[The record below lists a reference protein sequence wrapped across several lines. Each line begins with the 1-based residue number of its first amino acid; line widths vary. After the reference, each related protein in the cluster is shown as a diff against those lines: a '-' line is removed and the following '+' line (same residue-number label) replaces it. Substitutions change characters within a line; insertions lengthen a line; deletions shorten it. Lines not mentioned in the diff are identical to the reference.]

1 MAVSPSPPPPV
12 PSTTPSSSTRSS
24 TLTVVFAQGG
34 SGSTCLLRP
43 NAVVRGHVELKLIK
57 PCHASGV
64 RLSLKAEESAIV
76 LGQESNG
83 DSMRQKFQQTVIT
96 LFDTEVMVSGSNQ
109 GDNELANWQEIAPG
123 SYTFPFALKVPNVN
137 FPPCIPGLDGF
148 SIRYVWKAHV
158 ESPFEPSLSSEEVL
172 CQFMPNV
179 LAPKPQEWTYREVVG
194 AVMSKSTTQ
203 VNKPPTGIDVSIKM
217 HQQVYV
223 PGDPLSMAMTLVNN
237 GQGKVAAIDM
247 VLRRTIKGTVSTSY
261 ANLSN
266 QSQTHIM
273 TKTVE
278 CKVRSGETGQVD
290 ILTTI
295 PPLGKYYS
303 IPTFESNFLKVYYEL
318 LCIVKVKRSVFSG
331 GDTTYQCAFPI
342 PIATHN
348 VDNPIITGRTPRWT
362 KSRLQ
367 PYFFE
372 SAWADPVGDL
382 PGPLVNTNCNNINTS
397 TDTLQAVSP
406 VIATGESIIGM
417 SSLAS
422 ASAASLL
429 SNPGSSNAMQ
439 EFLTGGSVELHRERT
454 LKKSLTRSKSMK
466 DLQTPR
472 LNGSTWRAER
482 EQLLNQTRDLPSNNA
497 NVTQLDRSIT
507 DGASSSSNGVGKRS
521 PPLGAT
527 TKSSTTKFSTTKSST
542 TNDDWQQQGQN
553 APGDAD
559 VVDSNGNVGY
569 TPPPPTARPPK
580 SAHRELTPE
589 QQAELARKAS
599 RRILPNQG
607 MYNNDG
613 ILPPE
618 IESRYQ
624 PQSPTINPATNP
636 AAAAVSQSSSTTN
649 NNASLSKPLPRR
661 NASLSQKSH
670 YPQHGGASSNYI
682 PDQDTIDTPTPTT
695 RGNYTGVYEPT
706 RSNTGNS
713 FSNSGGGNDQGYSSS
728 SRHQQDGGYP
738 AIPERMPYQHSL
750 PAHQQPPGVIIPV
763 GLVSPP
769 LLASTSPSSS
779 SKSTRLE
786 RSPSRRDVP
795 TTNNGLSNLSANAG
809 DFMPPPPFNRSMPT
823 STITETNNGNSS
835 YHQRQGSAGSNHVVI
850 GNNSANNNATNNVN
864 NNNSINSCIG
874 NYDLA
879 RIPPWERVER
889 VHHQNWFRPGPHQ
902 TGALQAFD
910 AAGLTMS
917 NLQSVPILKK
927 TLQHPVDTAV
937 VHSIEV
943 EEHLR

>member
-1 MAVSPSPPPPV
+1 MAVSPSPPPP
-12 PSTTPSSSTRSS
+12 PAIPTTIPSSSARS
-24 TLTVVFAQGG
+24 TLAIVFEQGG

-43 NAVVRGHVELKLIK
+43 NVVVRGHVELKLIK
-57 PCHASGV
+57 PCHASGI

-96 LFDTEVMVSGSNQ
+96 LFETEVMVSGANQ
-109 GDNELANWQEIAPG
+109 GVDNELANWQEIAPG
-123 SYTFPFALKVPNVN
+123 SHIFPFALKVPNVN

-158 ESPFEPSLSSEEVL
+158 ESPFDPILSSEEVL
-172 CQFMPNV
+172 CQFMPIV
-179 LAPKPQEWTYREVVG
+179 LAPKPLEWTYREIVG
-194 AVMSKSTTQ
+194 AVATKSTTQ
-203 VNKPPTGIDVSIKM
+203 INKPPTGIDVSIKM

-223 PGDPLSMAMTLVNN
+223 PGDPLSMATTLVNN
-237 GQGKVAAIDM
+237 GQGKIVAIDV
-247 VLRRTIKGTVSTSY
+247 VLRRTIKGTVPTSY

-266 QSQTHIM
+266 QAQTEIM

-278 CKVRSGETGQVD
+278 CKVRPGETGQVD

-318 LCIVKVKRSVFSG
+318 LCILKVKRSVFSG

-372 SAWADPVGDL
+372 SAWADPIGDL
-382 PGPLVNTNCNNINTS
+382 PGSLVIAGA
-397 TDTLQAVSP
+397 TDTTQAVVASP
-406 VIATGESIIGM
+406 ISTAESAIGI

-429 SNPGSSNAMQ
+429 SNPGSGNTNAMQ
-439 EFLTGGSVELHRERT
+439 EFLTGGSAELHRERT

-472 LNGSTWRAER
+472 LNGSSWRAER
-482 EQLLNQTRDLPSNNA
+482 EQLLNQTRDQQPN
-497 NVTQLDRSIT
+497 QT
-507 DGASSSSNGVGKRS
+507 DGASSSNGNGNGGKRS
-521 PPLGAT
+521 PPLGAS
-527 TKSSTTKFSTTKSST
+527 KSSTA
-542 TNDDWQQQGQN
+542 NDDWQQQQQQQQQGPS
-553 APGDAD
+553 AAI
-559 VVDSNGNVGY
+559 VDSNGNVGY

-580 SAHRELTPE
+580 SAHRDLTPE

-613 ILPPE
+613 VLPPE
-618 IESRYQ
+618 VESRYQ
-624 PQSPTINPATNP
+624 PQSPSSATHP
-636 AAAAVSQSSSTTN
+636 SGSAAAA
-649 NNASLSKPLPRR
+649 ALSKTPPRR

-670 YPQHGGASSNYI
+670 QLQQQQQSGSGANYP
-682 PDQDTIDTPTPTT
+682 PEQDNIDTPTST
-695 RGNYTGVYEPT
+695 RQRDGNYMGGYEPT

-713 FSNSGGGNDQGYSSS
+713 SNNSNGNSNDQGH
-728 SRHQQDGGYP
+728 SRQHQDGSYP
-738 AIPERMPYQHSL
+738 VPERVPYQHSL
-750 PAHQQPPGVIIPV
+750 PAHQQPPGVVPPV
-763 GLVSPP
+763 GVVSPP
-769 LLASTSPSSS
+769 LMAATSPSSS
-779 SKSTRLE
+779 RGARLE
-786 RSPSRRDVP
+786 RSPSRRD
-795 TTNNGLSNLSANAG
+795 GAIAG
-809 DFMPPPPFNRSMPT
+809 DFLPPPPFNKSIPT
-823 STITETNNGNSS
+823 TITNSTS
-835 YHQRQGSAGSNHVVI
+835 NENSGISGYHRRQESAGSNTSPGI
-850 GNNSANNNATNNVN
+850 ATTTLSN
-864 NNNSINSCIG
+864 NNNINNNSNNSSNNIT
-874 NYDLA
+874 NYNLA
-879 RIPPWERVER
+879 RIPPWERIER

-902 TGALQAFD
+902 TGALQTFD

-917 NLQSVPILKK
+917 SLQSVPILKK
-927 TLQHPVDTAV
+927 TLQRPVDAV
-937 VHSIEV
+937 VHSFEV